1 MLKYLL
7 RRALSLP
14 FVLLSVT
21 FLTFIVGYLA
31 PGDPIQAMMG
41 NRRDPAI
48 YQQLRREYG
57 LDRPWHEQ
65 YLNYVGGL
73 LRGDLGRSYR
83 FAGRPVADLIRQGVP
98 VSAALGGA
106 ALAVSVVIG
115 VPIGIL
121 AAARA
126 NRAFDRISM
135 TVMLTVFAVPGFVIA
150 GVLQTAQVI
159 LFQNGLPHLPTSGW
173 GAPEHWVMPVVVL
186 SAATLGYL
194 ARLTRSTMIQ
204 VLRQDYIRAAVAKGA
219 TRSQILL
226 KHALRNALIPIV
238 TVLGPSIAFIVVG
251 SFVVESVFR
260 VPGIGFVAVQAI
272 GSRDYP
278 VIQSVTLMLAL
289 VVVFMN
295 LLTDLAY
302 TALDPRVRI

>member
-41 NRRDPAI
+41 NRRAPAI

-65 YLNYVGGL
+65 YLNYVAGL

-115 VPIGIL
+115 VPVGIL

-173 GAPEHWVMPVVVL
+173 GAPEHWVMPVAVL

-204 VLRQDYIRAAVAKGA
+204 ALRQDYIRTAVAKGA
-219 TRSQILL
+219 TRSRILL

>member
-41 NRRDPAI
+41 NRRAPAI

-115 VPIGIL
+115 VPVGIL

-173 GAPEHWVMPVVVL
+173 GAPEHWVMPVAVL

-204 VLRQDYIRAAVAKGA
+204 ALRQDYIRTAVAKGA
-219 TRSQILL
+219 TRSRILL